1 MTARKRKAPERR
13 KAPVKQPGLLMQA
26 LTALGRA
33 LTRHPRRV
41 AGLLSVCVAS
51 SFVAANALWYQP
63 EGHPAPFFR
72 TRDAKDPN
80 AIAGFRPF
88 VRPHDDDV
96 TTIRIQRATDDD
108 LRQIIR
114 TGNAPA
120 APSQTATGPA
130 AMAPA
135 AMAPPASVNA
145 NAAPQGQQ
153 MSVAAAIHAAEPQLA
168 APAANAAHPIPEQ
181 PVGSI
186 KGPIAVP
193 VQRPSGSLKGEDP
206 VAAAIR
212 TAERGAPASQAMPKP
227 PADIPAASKAAK
239 PDAAANKPVPVAASP
254 RTPVTTGLPPVAAQ
268 SVAKQAASA
277 QNLAHP
283 APVGLPAN
291 PVSATANAAGN
302 AASSSAAGDNTALIM
317 QIQRGLLNIAY
328 TDVTV
333 DGRAGAQTKAAIRH
347 FQKHYRLP
355 ENGEPSELVL
365 RKLKSI
371 GAL

>member
-1 MTARKRKAPERR
+1 MTARKRKAPDRR
-13 KAPVKQPGLLMQA
+13 KAPVKQPGLLVQA
-26 LTALGRA
+26 LTAISRA
-33 LTRHPRRV
+33 LTRHSRRV

-72 TRDAKDPN
+72 TRDATDPN
-80 AIAGFRPF
+80 GIAGYRPLS
-88 VRPHDDDV
+88 RPHDSDV
-96 TTIRIQRATDDD
+96 TTIRIQRATDED

-114 TGNAPA
+114 AEAPAPAKQSAPAQAAQAPATQAPA
-120 APSQTATGPA
+120 AQ
-130 AMAPA
+130 APA
-135 AMAPPASVNA
+135 TQPVAQP
-145 NAAPQGQQ
+145 
-153 MSVAAAIHAAEPQLA
+153 MSIAAAIHAAEPQA
-168 APAANAAHPIPEQ
+168 SAQNAQVNGSPNVGHPVPEQ

-212 TAERGAPASQAMPKP
+212 TAERGAPAAQAMPRP

-239 PDAAANKPVPVAASP
+239 PDQAPLKPQPVSATPRVPAAN
-254 RTPVTTGLPPVAAQ
+254 GLPPATVQ
-268 SVAKQAASA
+268 SPAKQAASA
-277 QNLAHP
+277 QSLAAQTQAGQMP
-283 APVGLPAN
+283 ASLPAGEN
-291 PVSATANAAGN
+291 AN
-302 AASSSAAGDNTALIM
+302 LIM

-333 DGRAGAQTKAAIRH
+333 DGVAGAQTKAAIRH

>member
-1 MTARKRKAPERR
+1 MTARKRKAPDRR
-13 KAPVKQPGLLMQA
+13 KAPVKQPGLLVQA
-26 LTALGRA
+26 LTALSRA

-72 TRDAKDPN
+72 TRDATDPSG
-80 AIAGFRPF
+80 IAGYRPLS
-88 VRPHDDDV
+88 RPHDSDV
-96 TTIRIQRATDDD
+96 TTIRIQRATDED

-114 TGNAPA
+114 AEAPA
-120 APSQTATGPA
+120 PA
-130 AMAPA
+130 KQSAPA
-135 AMAPPASVNA
+135 QAAQAPAIQ
-145 NAAPQGQQ
+145 APTTQPVAQP
-153 MSVAAAIHAAEPQLA
+153 MSIAAAIHAAEPQA
-168 APAANAAHPIPEQ
+168 SAQNAQANGSPNVGHPVPEQ

-212 TAERGAPASQAMPKP
+212 TAERGAPAAQAMPRP
-227 PADIPAASKAAK
+227 PTDIPAASKAAK
-239 PDAAANKPVPVAASP
+239 PDQAPLKPQPVSATPRVPAAN
-254 RTPVTTGLPPVAAQ
+254 GLPPATVQ
-268 SVAKQAASA
+268 SPAKQAASA
-277 QNLAHP
+277 QSLPGQSQVGQMP
-283 APVGLPAN
+283 ASLPAGEN
-291 PVSATANAAGN
+291 AN
-302 AASSSAAGDNTALIM
+302 LIM

-333 DGRAGAQTKAAIRH
+333 DGVAGAQTKAAIRH

>member
-1 MTARKRKAPERR
+1 MNARKRKAPERR
-13 KAPVKQPGLLMQA
+13 KVPAKQPGLLMQA
-26 LTALGRA
+26 LAALGRA

-72 TRDAKDPN
+72 TRDAADPT
-80 AIAGFRPF
+80 AIAGYRPLT
-88 VRPHDDDV
+88 RTHDGHAQDDGV
-96 TTIRIQRATDDD
+96 TTIRIQRATDND
-108 LRQIIR
+108 LRQIIG
-114 TGNAPA
+114 TETAPA
-120 APSQTATGPA
+120 AQPPAVAQSAGPSAATG
-130 AMAPA
+130 
-135 AMAPPASVNA
+135 A
-145 NAAPQGQQ
+145 NNTTQ
-153 MSVAAAIHAAEPQLA
+153 MSVAAAIQAAELQS
-168 APAANAAHPIPEQ
+168 APPTHTLQEQ

-186 KGPIAVP
+186 KGPIAIP

-212 TAERGAPASQAMPKP
+212 TAERGASASVPNQARNQALPKP

-239 PDAAANKPVPVAASP
+239 PDAAANKATPVSASP
-254 RTPVTTGLPPVAAQ
+254 RAPTATAPSLSQ
-268 SVAKQAASA
+268 STARQAASA
-277 QNLAHP
+277 QAI
-283 APVGLPAN
+283 
-291 PVSATANAAGN
+291 
-302 AASSSAAGDNTALIM
+302 GDDAKLIM

-333 DGRAGAQTKAAIRH
+333 DGMAGAQTKAAIRH

>member
-1 MTARKRKAPERR
+1 MTARKRKAPDRR
-13 KAPVKQPGLLMQA
+13 KAPVKQPGLLVQA
-26 LTALGRA
+26 LTALSRA

-41 AGLLSVCVAS
+41 AGLLSVGVAS

-72 TRDAKDPN
+72 TRDAMDPN
-80 AIAGFRPF
+80 GIAGYRPLA
-88 VRPHDDDV
+88 RPHDSDV
-96 TTIRIQRATDDD
+96 TTIRIQRATDED

-114 TGNAPA
+114 AEAPA
-120 APSQTATGPA
+120 PAKQPATVQAAQIPASQPPATQPA
-130 AMAPA
+130 AQP
-135 AMAPPASVNA
+135 
-145 NAAPQGQQ
+145 
-153 MSVAAAIHAAEPQLA
+153 MSIAAAIHAAEPQA
-168 APAANAAHPIPEQ
+168 SVANTQANTSTNLGHPVPEQ

-212 TAERGAPASQAMPKP
+212 TAERGTPAAQAMPRP

-239 PDAAANKPVPVAASP
+239 PDQAPLQPQPASVTPRVPTAN
-254 RTPVTTGLPPVAAQ
+254 GLPPATVQ
-268 SVAKQAASA
+268 SPAKQAASA
-277 QNLAHP
+277 QSLANHAP
-283 APVGLPAN
+283 ATLPTGENAN
-291 PVSATANAAGN
+291 
-302 AASSSAAGDNTALIM
+302 LIM

-333 DGRAGAQTKAAIRH
+333 DGVAGAQTKAAIRH

>member
-1 MTARKRKAPERR
+1 MTARKRKAPDRR
-13 KAPVKQPGLLMQA
+13 KAPVKQPGLLVQA
-26 LTALGRA
+26 LTALSRA

-72 TRDAKDPN
+72 TRDATDPN
-80 AIAGFRPF
+80 GIAGYRPLS
-88 VRPHDDDV
+88 RPHDSDV
-96 TTIRIQRATDDD
+96 TTIRIQRATDED

-114 TGNAPA
+114 AEAPAPAKQSAPAQAAQIPATQAPA
-120 APSQTATGPA
+120 AQAPATQPA
-130 AMAPA
+130 AQPI
-135 AMAPPASVNA
+135 SI
-145 NAAPQGQQ
+145 
-153 MSVAAAIHAAEPQLA
+153 AAAIHAAEPQA
-168 APAANAAHPIPEQ
+168 SAQNAQASTSANGSTNVGHPVPEQ

-212 TAERGAPASQAMPKP
+212 TAERGAPAAQAMPRP

-239 PDAAANKPVPVAASP
+239 PDPAPLKPQPVSATPRVPTAN
-254 RTPVTTGLPPVAAQ
+254 GLPPATVQ
-268 SVAKQAASA
+268 SPAKQAASA
-277 QNLAHP
+277 QNLASQTP
-283 APVGLPAN
+283 APMPAGEN
-291 PVSATANAAGN
+291 AN
-302 AASSSAAGDNTALIM
+302 LIM

-333 DGRAGAQTKAAIRH
+333 DGVAGAQTKAAIRH

>member
-1 MTARKRKAPERR
+1 MNARKRKAPERR
-13 KAPVKQPGLLMQA
+13 KVPVKQPGLLMQA
-26 LTALGRA
+26 MGAVARA

-72 TRDAKDPN
+72 TRDASDPN
-80 AIAGFRPF
+80 AIAGYRSLA
-88 VRPHDDDV
+88 RPHEDAV
-96 TTIRIQRATDDD
+96 TTIRIQRATDED
-108 LRQIIR
+108 LRQIIS
-114 TGNAPA
+114 GANGSAANAPA
-120 APSQTATGPA
+120 PTANAPAKPPA
-130 AMAPA
+130 AAPA
-135 AMAPPASVNA
+135 PQAVT
-145 NAAPQGQQ
+145 AAPAPQ

-168 APAANAAHPIPEQ
+168 APTANANAAHPVPEL

-186 KGPIAVP
+186 KGPVAIP

-212 TAERGAPASQAMPKP
+212 TAERGSSSTGAKAPASQASLSQALPKP
-227 PADIPAASKAAK
+227 PADIPAASKAAAK
-239 PDAAANKPVPVAASP
+239 PDAAAQKPTPVVATHRMPVAN
-254 RTPVTTGLPPVAAQ
+254 GLPAATMQ
-268 SVAKQAASA
+268 SPAKQAASA
-277 QNLAHP
+277 QGLASQPGNLP
-283 APVGLPAN
+283 TGDSAN
-291 PVSATANAAGN
+291 
-302 AASSSAAGDNTALIM
+302 LIM

-333 DGRAGAQTKAAIRH
+333 DGVAGAQTKAAIRH

>member
-1 MTARKRKAPERR
+1 MTARKRKAPDRR
-13 KAPVKQPGLLMQA
+13 KAPVKQPGLLVQA
-26 LTALGRA
+26 LTALSRA

-72 TRDAKDPN
+72 TRDATDPN
-80 AIAGFRPF
+80 GIAGYRPLS
-88 VRPHDDDV
+88 RPHDSDV
-96 TTIRIQRATDDD
+96 TTIRIQRATDED

-114 TGNAPA
+114 AEAPAPAKQSAPAQAAQIPATQAPA
-120 APSQTATGPA
+120 AQAPATQPA
-130 AMAPA
+130 AQPI
-135 AMAPPASVNA
+135 SI
-145 NAAPQGQQ
+145 
-153 MSVAAAIHAAEPQLA
+153 AAAIHAAEPQA
-168 APAANAAHPIPEQ
+168 SAQNAQASTSANGSANVGHPVPEQ

-212 TAERGAPASQAMPKP
+212 TAERGASAAQAMPRP

-239 PDAAANKPVPVAASP
+239 PDQAPLKPQPVSATPRVPTAN
-254 RTPVTTGLPPVAAQ
+254 GLPPATVQ
-268 SVAKQAASA
+268 SPAKQAASA
-277 QNLAHP
+277 QSLANHAP
-283 APVGLPAN
+283 APMPAGE
-291 PVSATANAAGN
+291 NA
-302 AASSSAAGDNTALIM
+302 ALIM

-333 DGRAGAQTKAAIRH
+333 DGVAGAQTKAAIRH